1 MKIKWYISALIII
14 VTFFGLSQ
22 QPISNPN
29 QEIVL
34 KFENVELTKEDTQV
48 TIAILKEEL
57 QNVGVNNFKVTEND
71 KGTLKIKYYSDANVA
86 VIKRILSK
94 RIRSELGTSDENEEE
109 ESEYP
114 FNQDS
119 ESYNLDI
126 YELQNGNESESGL
139 NGTFVLE
146 FKVKSDRFS
155 KPTNNTSQKS
165 TDYLLIDA
173 NVKTSLKTFNTIA
186 LVIHDGLY
194 HVPEVRA
201 GPVC

>member
-94 RIRSELGTSDENEEE
+94 RIRSKLGASDEDKEE
-109 ESEYP
+109 ESEA
-114 FNQDS
+114 
-119 ESYNLDI
+119 I
-126 YELQNGNESESGL
+126 SGL
-139 NGTFVLE
+139 Q
-146 FKVKSDRFS
+146 D
-155 KPTNNTSQKS
+155 
-165 TDYLLIDA
+165 
-173 NVKTSLKTFNTIA
+173 
-186 LVIHDGLY
+186 
-194 HVPEVRA
+194 
-201 GPVC
+201 